1 MTGGKT
7 HGATQ
12 GTIPSTTC
20 YATSPACGAMPQ
32 RGALRDS
39 PQYPAQHGATHSVT
53 TGRTRSTTHAT
64 RHGAA
69 WREVQPSCGP
79 VAQHEGERERCGETW
94 QPRNA
99 GERFVTVSG
108 RAAGRPPGP
117 PPPLPACGGG
127 GNGVGGMVDSG
138 WVRSGSI
145 ILGAC
150 RNWQHGQPNPRPHR
164 PPPRPNSLRSPQLVS
179 QTRENQR

>member
-1 MTGGKT
+1 M
-7 HGATQ
+7 
-12 GTIPSTTC
+12 
-20 YATSPACGAMPQ
+20 
-32 RGALRDS
+32 LRDVARLRGNAAAGRFARQ
-39 PQYPAQHGATHSVT
+39 PPRYPTQHGATRSVT

-79 VAQHEGERERCGETW
+79 VAQHEAERERCSETW

-99 GERFVTVSG
+99 GERGGAVGG
-108 RAAGRPPGP
+108 RTDGRPPGH
-117 PPPLPACGGG
+117 PPPLTVCGGV
-127 GNGVGGMVDSG
+127 GNGVCGMVDSG

-150 RNWQHGQPNPRPHR
+150 RTWQHGQPK
-164 PPPRPNSLRSPQLVS
+164 PPPIPPSAAAHLAPLTPTGQLD
-179 QTRENQR
+179 T